1 MEKEKK
7 NPKIHMDPQE
17 TPNSQNNLEKEQQT
31 LGTQIS
37 WFQNLVQS
45 HSNQKS
51 IALA

>member
-1 MEKEKK
+1 
-7 NPKIHMDPQE
+7 MDPQE